1 MDKETK
7 KVIARVILTLE
18 IMAGLGLFVSKGGPI
33 VLLALV
39 LALAFTWSL
48 WQLLDE

>member
-1 MDKETK
+1 MDTETK

-18 IMAGLGLFVSKGGPI
+18 IMAGLGLLVSKEGSI

-48 WQLLDE
+48 WQLLGE